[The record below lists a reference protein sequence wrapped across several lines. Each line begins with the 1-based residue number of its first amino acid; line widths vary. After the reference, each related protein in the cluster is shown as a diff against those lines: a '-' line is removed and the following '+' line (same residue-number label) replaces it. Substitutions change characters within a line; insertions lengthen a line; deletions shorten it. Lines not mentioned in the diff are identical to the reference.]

1 MSPKFAF
8 AALLGLA
15 AALPVWA
22 GNLEKPSRAV
32 REQGAPRAA
41 TEIVQTVQRGSEH
54 GATQLSNRTAGVSR
68 LPTQRIVVMTPD
80 IADIVVALDA
90 GKEVVGR
97 DRSSKA
103 PALAQAQVV
112 GFSRALNAET
122 IARLKPTLVLGSAE
136 AQPPTVWAQLRQLQV
151 RAEEVTRREDGADF
165 ADAIR
170 KVGQLLG
177 RDAHAQQLASRWQ
190 REMTPR
196 PARGVRYLVSYDG
209 QLVAGRD
216 TAADTLIRAAGGV
229 NVASQLS
236 GFKPMAR
243 DAWQSLR
250 PDVIILGSH
259 TGAVHGGKEA
269 FSKRPE
275 IASTPAGKQ
284 GRIYLLP
291 AKDSMMVGLN
301 SPAVVDQMVKM

>member
-15 AALPVWA
+15 AALPAWA
-22 GNLEKPSRAV
+22 V
-32 REQGAPRAA
+32 
-41 TEIVQTVQRGSEH
+41 
-54 GATQLSNRTAGVSR
+54 
-68 LPTQRIVVMTPD
+68 QRIVVMTPD

-97 DRSSKA
+97 DRSSKS

-136 AQPPTVWAQLRQLQV
+136 AQPPTVWTQLRQLQV
-151 RAEEVTRREDGADF
+151 RAEKVTRREDGADF

-177 RDAHAQQLASRWQ
+177 RDANAQQLASRWQ
-190 REMTPR
+190 REMAPR

-229 NVASQLS
+229 TVASQLS

-243 DAWQSLR
+243 DAWQSLQ

-291 AKDSMMVGLN
+291 AKDAMMVGLN
-301 SPAVVDQMVKM
+301 SPAVVEQMVKM